1 MESVLKIFKSF
12 VFYTFKTESK
22 WRSPSPYDSTINLT
36 EHFSALSVKVL
47 EMVDFLNNTPTEINL
62 TKEQWDRF
70 NPIFEKYL
78 FDINAFVSE
87 DAESVV
93 KRLGL
98 ILYRFC
104 MIFTTLRKFEN
115 GEDTFKMICTDSDF
129 NNAAALVDV
138 FLQHSIL
145 MFNNLPKQ
153 EGAVAPV
160 IKNTN
165 KKQLL
170 EALPNEFKRAEAIE
184 LGAKYKM
191 KPRTCDLFLADL
203 LANNYLTQPMSGVYQ
218 KVA

>member
-1 MESVLKIFKSF
+1 
-12 VFYTFKTESK
+12 
-22 WRSPSPYDSTINLT
+22 
-36 EHFSALSVKVL
+36 
-47 EMVDFLNNTPTEINL
+47 
-62 TKEQWDRF
+62 
-70 NPIFEKYL
+70 
-78 FDINAFVSE
+78 
-87 DAESVV
+87 
-93 KRLGL
+93 
-98 ILYRFC
+98 

-115 GEDTFKMICTDSDF
+115 GEDTLKMICTDSDF
-129 NNAAALVDV
+129 NNAVALVDV

-153 EGAVAPV
+153 ESTVAPV

-184 LGAKYKM
+184 LGVKYKM
-191 KPRTCDLFLADL
+191 KPRTCDLFLSDL